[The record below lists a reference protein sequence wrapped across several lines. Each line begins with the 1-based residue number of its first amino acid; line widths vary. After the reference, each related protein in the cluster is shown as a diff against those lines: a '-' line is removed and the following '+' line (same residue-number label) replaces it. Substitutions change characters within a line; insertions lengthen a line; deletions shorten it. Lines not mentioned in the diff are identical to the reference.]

1 MADRLSPARR
11 SWNMSRIKAR
21 DTEPERLVRSILH
34 RMGLRFRL
42 HRADLPGKPDVV
54 LVSRRIAV
62 FVHGCFWHRHRNC
75 RFAYN
80 PKSRRAFWTHKFSE
94 NVKRDH
100 RQRSR
105 LKHIGWKSVIVWE
118 CELRNPSRLI
128 CRLHR
133 LFGK

>member
-1 MADRLSPARR
+1 MADRLSRARR

-42 HRADLPGKPDVV
+42 HRADLPGKPDIV
-54 LVSRRIAV
+54 LVSRRTVV

-80 PKSRRAFWTHKFSE
+80 PKSRKAFWTHKFEE
-94 NVKRDH
+94 NVKRDLVQLL
-100 RQRSR
+100 RVKQV
-105 LKHIGWKSVIVWE
+105 GWKSVIVWE
-118 CELRNPSRLI
+118 CELRNPSRLTR
-128 CRLHR
+128 RLNR
-133 LFGK
+133 LFGT

>member
-42 HRADLPGKPDVV
+42 HRADLPGRPDIV
-54 LVSRRIAV
+54 LVSRRTAV

-80 PKSRRAFWTHKFSE
+80 PKSRRTFWTRKFAE

-100 RQRSR
+100 KQRSH

-118 CELRNPSRLI
+118 CELRNPSKLTRRLS
-128 CRLHR
+128 R
-133 LFGK
+133 LFAK